1 MNNEL
6 YHHGIK
12 GMRWGIRRY
21 QNKDGSLTQE
31 GKSRISGDKRVRFGK
46 GLLINRVSYRKTS
59 DATTGKKMYGSL
71 DQEEHDMYKFY
82 MSTPKVINDGK
93 VYVQQYISKNNIRI
107 PSIKEQIK
115 IERSILKDADANKEI
130 SDRLSREHYPRADA
144 LIRHINVGRELFEA
158 SPDIFS
164 GNTSLKKF
172 SKKID
177 NLKNV
182 QLSIIERSIAAGD
195 VKTNEAFEDRLRR
208 KGFNAYRDTFDR
220 GRNHTKT
227 AIAIIDSNKNAE
239 LVRSDK
245 LTREEYVKAV
255 SRLTGDS
262 IEKVSE
268 MYDREKVSEMYDRII
283 KSHE

>member
-1 MNNEL
+1 
-6 YHHGIK
+6 
-12 GMRWGIRRY
+12 
-21 QNKDGSLTQE
+21 
-31 GKSRISGDKRVRFGK
+31 
-46 GLLINRVSYRKTS
+46 
-59 DATTGKKMYGSL
+59 MYGSL

-158 SPDIFS
+158 SPDIFR

-182 QLSIIERSIAAGD
+182 QLSVIERSIAAGD
-195 VKTNEAFEDRLRR
+195 VKINEAFEDRLRR

-268 MYDREKVSEMYDRII
+268 MYDRMKVSEMRDRII
-283 KSHE
+283 KSHK